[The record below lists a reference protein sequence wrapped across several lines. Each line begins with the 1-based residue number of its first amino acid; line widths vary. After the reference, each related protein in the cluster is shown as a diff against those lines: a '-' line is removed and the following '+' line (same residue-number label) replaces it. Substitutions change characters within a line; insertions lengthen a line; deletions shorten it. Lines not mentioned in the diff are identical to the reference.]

1 MVLNNILKKIF
12 GENNNSSSNLNLNR
26 GSVSSIE
33 EYVEVP
39 VQIHDDNNII
49 KIKVC
54 ELEDYRDAT
63 DIAVLIEAG
72 YLVLAN
78 TINLER
84 DIDEDYAKLLAYLKD
99 KLSECGGN
107 MVRVGDEKI
116 LIIPSN
122 VIIEKLV
129 KEPERE
135 EFQNGEPTELVEEYE
150 EEHGNDKKSDSD
162 GEVIHK

>member
-1 MVLNNILKKIF
+1 MVLDTIKKIII
-12 GENNNSSSNLNLNR
+12 GGDKTTTKLKS
-26 GSVSSIE
+26 GPVSIE
-33 EYVEVP
+33 DYVEVP
-39 VQIHDDNNII
+39 VQIHEEGNII

-63 DIAVLIEAG
+63 DIAVLVEAG
-72 YLVLAN
+72 YLVIAD

-116 LIIPSN
+116 LVIPST
-122 VIIEKLV
+122 VVIEKLV
-129 KEPERE
+129 KEPE
-135 EFQNGEPTELVEEYE
+135 P
-150 EEHGNDKKSDSD
+150 KSARIKWSVSLDPLWVR
-162 GEVIHK
+162 GL

>member
-1 MVLNNILKKIF
+1 MVLNAIKKIIK
-12 GENNNSSSNLNLNR
+12 GGNGTTTKLTSGPVL
-26 GSVSSIE
+26 IE
-33 EYVEVP
+33 DYVEVP
-39 VQIHDDNNII
+39 VQIHEEGNII

-63 DIAVLIEAG
+63 DIAVLVEAG
-72 YLVLAN
+72 HLVIAD

-116 LIIPSN
+116 LVIPSN
-122 VIIEKLV
+122 VVIEKLV
-129 KEPERE
+129 KEPEAKE
-135 EFQNGEPTELVEEYE
+135 ETPTISEPMEEYDE
-150 EEHGNDKKSDSD
+150 EGDKNQQ
-162 GEVIHK
+162 

>member
-1 MVLNNILKKIF
+1 MVLDAIKKILKGDETTTKLKS
-12 GENNNSSSNLNLNR
+12 GP
-26 GSVSSIE
+26 VSIE
-33 EYVEVP
+33 DYVEVP
-39 VQIHDDNNII
+39 VQIHEENNII

-63 DIAVLIEAG
+63 DIAVLVEAG
-72 YLVLAN
+72 HLVIAD

-116 LIIPSN
+116 LVIPSN

-129 KEPERE
+129 KEPETKE
-135 EFQNGEPTELVEEYE
+135 ETPTISEPMEEYNE
-150 EEHGNDKKSDSD
+150 EDENQQ
-162 GEVIHK
+162 

>member
-1 MVLNNILKKIF
+1 MDFDKLIKKIF
-12 GENNNSSSNLNLNR
+12 GGGDNSSSLNK
-26 GSVSSIE
+26 GSISSIE

-39 VQIHDDNNII
+39 VHIHDDSNVI

-63 DIAVLIEAG
+63 DIAVLVEAG

-78 TINLER
+78 TIHLER
-84 DIDEDYAKLLAYLKD
+84 DIDEDYAKLLAYLRD

-116 LIIPSN
+116 LVIPSN
-122 VIIEKLV
+122 VVIEKLV
-129 KEPERE
+129 KEPETSKTNS
-135 EFQNGEPTELVEEYE
+135 QSIGESIEEYNE
-150 EEHGNDKKSDSD
+150 EYSKEENK
-162 GEVIHK
+162 